1 MRKKAKKS
9 FPRHD
14 DRQDRRKGNVI
25 GSHPEQTMSS
35 SAFASYKCSP
45 GLVNIHDTDSMHCPT
60 GSVMHSLNV
69 SDIPDSITLE
79 EADHFLSL
87 DMRLMDLTCETVAAS
102 TSKFRPAFPS
112 YSPFAKAG
120 NTKYFTSSSSSVPPV
135 AATQISESST
145 AGAKEQHQHQHP
157 LNATREPW
165 TSSVNLRASDS
176 PSKRLAAL
184 SAEVEKLTEKLM
196 VSESEKVA
204 LRVEFNRQQ
213 RIYESERQSHQR
225 YQLEHEQEQEQNI
238 STRIAMDGHLHA
250 LRCEI
255 EVERNALADLK
266 TEVKEER
273 KKFEEREIVD
283 AAVRGRA
290 LGTRSLS
297 CLNILQCR
305 CSRNVA

>member
-14 DRQDRRKGNVI
+14 DRQDRRKGNLV
-25 GSHPEQTMSS
+25 GSHPEQLMSS
-35 SAFASYKCSP
+35 SAFASYKYSP
-45 GLVNIHDTDSMHCPT
+45 GLGSIHDTNSMHCPP
-60 GSVMHSLNV
+60 SVMHSLNM

-79 EADHFLSL
+79 EADQFLSL
-87 DMRLMDLTCETVAAS
+87 DMRLMDLTCDTVAA
-102 TSKFRPAFPS
+102 TASKSRPSFPS
-112 YSPFAKAG
+112 YSPFAEAG
-120 NTKYFTSSSSSVPPV
+120 NIKYFTSSSSSVPSV
-135 AATQISESST
+135 AAIQISESYT
-145 AGAKEQHQHQHP
+145 TGAKEQHQDQHP

-184 SAEVEKLTEKLM
+184 SAEVEKLTAKLM

-213 RIYESERQSHQR
+213 RIYENERQSHER
-225 YQLEHEQEQEQNI
+225 YQLEKEQKS
-238 STRIAMDGHLHA
+238 STRIAMDAHLHA
-250 LRCEI
+250 LRCDI

-283 AAVRGRA
+283 AAVRGGA

-297 CLNILQCR
+297 CLNILR
-305 CSRNVA
+305 FRFSRNVA

>member
-25 GSHPEQTMSS
+25 ESQPQQTMSS
-35 SAFASYKCSP
+35 SVFASYKRSP
-45 GLVNIHDTDSMHCPT
+45 GLGNIHDTNSMHCPP
-60 GSVMHSLNV
+60 SVMHSLNM

-87 DMRLMDLTCETVAAS
+87 DMRLVDLTCETVAAS
-102 TSKFRPAFPS
+102 TSKCRPLFPS
-112 YSPFAKAG
+112 YSPFAKAA
-120 NTKYFTSSSSSVPPV
+120 NTKIFTSSSSSVPPV

-145 AGAKEQHQHQHP
+145 TGALHQHP

-165 TSSVNLRASDS
+165 TSSVNLRAADS
-176 PSKRLAAL
+176 PSQRLTAL
-184 SAEVEKLTEKLM
+184 SAEVEKLTAKLM

-213 RIYESERQSHQR
+213 RVHENERQSHER
-225 YQLEHEQEQEQNI
+225 YQLELEQNI
-238 STRIAMDGHLHA
+238 STRIAMEGHLHT

-255 EVERNALADLK
+255 EVERNALAEFK
-266 TEVKEER
+266 TDVKKER

-283 AAVRGRA
+283 AAVRGEA

-297 CLNILQCR
+297 CLNILHYR
-305 CSRNVA
+305 SSRNVA

>member
-14 DRQDRRKGNVI
+14 DRQDRRKGNAI
-25 GSHPEQTMSS
+25 GSHPEQAMSS

-45 GLVNIHDTDSMHCPT
+45 RLGNIHDTDSMHCPP
-60 GSVMHSLNV
+60 SVMHSLNM

-87 DMRLMDLTCETVAAS
+87 DIRLMELTCDTVAAS
-102 TSKFRPAFPS
+102 TSKSRPLFPT

-120 NTKYFTSSSSSVPPV
+120 NTKYFTSSSSSVPPA

-145 AGAKEQHQHQHP
+145 TGVKEQQLHQNP

-165 TSSVNLRASDS
+165 ASSVNLRTSDS

-184 SAEVEKLTEKLM
+184 SAEVEKLTAKLM

-213 RIYESERQSHQR
+213 RIHKNERQSHQR
-225 YQLEHEQEQEQNI
+225 YQLEQEQEQEQNI

-266 TEVKEER
+266 AEVNDGR

-283 AAVRGRA
+283 AAVRGGA

-297 CLNILQCR
+297 CLNILHYR
-305 CSRNVA
+305 CSRKVA

>member
-14 DRQDRRKGNVI
+14 DRQDRRKRNVI
-25 GSHPEQTMSS
+25 GSHPEQTVSS
-35 SAFASYKCSP
+35 SAFVSYKCSP
-45 GLVNIHDTDSMHCPT
+45 GLDEIHDTDSMHCPP
-60 GSVMHSLNV
+60 SVMHSLNM

-87 DMRLMDLTCETVAAS
+87 DMRLMDLTCDTVAAS
-102 TSKFRPAFPS
+102 TSKSRPAFPS

-145 AGAKEQHQHQHP
+145 TGAKEQHRHQHP

-165 TSSVNLRASDS
+165 TSSVNLHASDS
-176 PSKRLAAL
+176 PSKRLASL
-184 SAEVEKLTEKLM
+184 SAEVEKLTAKLM

-213 RIYESERQSHQR
+213 RIYESERQSNER
-225 YQLEHEQEQEQNI
+225 YQLEQEQKI
-238 STRIAMDGHLHA
+238 STRIAMDAHLHA

-255 EVERNALADLK
+255 EVERNALENLK
-266 TEVKEER
+266 TEVKDGR
-273 KKFEEREIVD
+273 TKIEEREIVD

-297 CLNILQCR
+297 YLNILHYR
-305 CSRNVA
+305 FSRNVS